1 MLRLVKVLRLLKVLR
16 MARLTKLPSLMPKV
30 EWLLNRPMTQ
40 MAIMCGAC
48 CVMLHWIAC
57 AWYYTAMAAE
67 DGGWVTANSLVSG
80 AIYNQKISVMVTR
93 DLVVLEAA

>member
-30 EWLLNRPMTQ
+30 EWLLNRPTTQ

-48 CVMLHWIAC
+48 CMMLHWIAC
-57 AWYYTAMAAE
+57 AWYYTAMAAA
-67 DGGWVTANSLVSG
+67 DGGWVAAKDLVSSVSLVHAGTTKVGS
-80 AIYNQKISVMVTR
+80 APQR
-93 DLVVLEAA
+93 E